1 MRYCGHEKIFVT
13 TTFRLCDNN
22 GYTTTQ
28 IRKFFASNGFDVVS
42 AAETAD
48 WIVISTCGFDQERE
62 NVSLAIVSD
71 YLREYSE
78 KKRIIICGCLPKI
91 SDERFGGAHVF
102 TIGPKE
108 LYKFN
113 DLFSPRTPIEE
124 VSGGHLDE
132 RFISKEYGLLDAYY
146 LQICQGCVNSCSYCA
161 IKKAKGYVTSRPL
174 DKLMR
179 ELKQAVECGY
189 NRVMLLADDCGSYG
203 ADLGIDFADLLRQVR
218 GYNVRVSINYIE
230 PGKCRQLYVQYGL
243 DIFDNIDF
251 INIPIQ
257 STSGRL
263 LQLMDRHYDSADV
276 MRMVRELKARSSRT
290 FFETHI
296 IYGFPSETP
305 EEFEDTFRAL
315 ESFDSVIYF
324 YYTDRR
330 GAKAS
335 LLQPKIS
342 DSEMIR
348 RTQRIL
354 SHPKFSVG
362 QDGTSLPCV
371 LLGYELQEG
380 REIFKSLARSR
391 LGNKSEFVILGQ

>member
-1 MRYCGHEKIFVT
+1 MRYCRHEKIFVT

-28 IRKFFASNGFDVVS
+28 IGNFFRSNGFDFVS
-42 AAETAD
+42 SAETAD

-62 NVSLAIVSD
+62 NASLAIVSD
-71 YLREYSE
+71 YLREYSQ
-78 KKRIIICGCLPKI
+78 KKKIIICGCLPKI

-102 TIGPKE
+102 TIGSKE

-132 RFISKEYGLLDAYY
+132 HFISKEYGLMDAYY
-146 LQICQGCVNSCSYCA
+146 LQICQGCVNSCSDCA

-174 DKLMR
+174 DKLIC
-179 ELKQAVECGY
+179 ELDEAVERGC

-218 GYNVRVSINYIE
+218 DYNVRISINYIE
-230 PGKCRQLYVQYGL
+230 PSKFRQLYSQYGP

-251 INIPIQ
+251 INIPVQ

-263 LQLMDRHYDSADV
+263 LQLMDRHYDAAEV
-276 MRMVRELKARSSRT
+276 MRLVRELKARSPQT

-296 IYGFPSETP
+296 IYGFPSETQ
-305 EEFEDTFRAL
+305 EEFEDTFRAV

-324 YYTDRR
+324 YYTDRK
-330 GAKAS
+330 GVKAS

-342 DSEMIR
+342 DCEMIR

-354 SHPKFSVG
+354 SHSKFSLG
-362 QDGTSLPCV
+362 NDGSPLPCV

-380 REIFKSLARSR
+380 REIFESLARSR
-391 LGNKSEFVILGQ
+391 LENKFEFAILGQ